1 MNTATPVPS
10 PVIQACDNPAT
21 PTFNEATQEFVRRA
35 DKVPAVAKRRA
46 KRGRLSLV
54 KP

>member
-21 PTFNEATQEFVRRA
+21 PTFNEATQEF
-35 DKVPAVAKRRA
+35 KRPKPRA
-46 KRGRLSLV
+46 KRGKLSLV